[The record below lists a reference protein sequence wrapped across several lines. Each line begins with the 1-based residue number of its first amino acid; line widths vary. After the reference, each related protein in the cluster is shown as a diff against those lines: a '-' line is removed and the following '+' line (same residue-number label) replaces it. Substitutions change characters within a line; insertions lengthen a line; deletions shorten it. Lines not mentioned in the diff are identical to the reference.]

1 MGDKIFMLIFG
12 ILLIPLGIMNIK
24 GNISS
29 IHWYNRT
36 RITEETRPKYGKLMG
51 MGTIIIAGGLI
62 AFSVLNMLIPSEV
75 SILIGT
81 IIAGAAAIVGATI
94 MLYAQIKY
102 NKGIF

>member
-36 RITEETRPKYGKLMG
+36 RITAETRPKYGKLMG

-62 AFSVLNMLIPSEV
+62 VFAVLNMLITSKV

-81 IIAGAAAIVGATI
+81 IIAGAAAIVGVTI
-94 MLYAQIKY
+94 MLYAQFKY

>member
-1 MGDKIFMLIFG
+1 MTENIMIIIFG
-12 ILLIPLGIMNIK
+12 ILLIGLGTLNVR
-24 GNISS
+24 GNIES

-51 MGTIIIAGGLI
+51 IATIIMGGSFTLSAVLDIVVLNKAVFLIAGVG
-62 AFSVLNMLIPSEV
+62 A
-75 SILIGT
+75 LIGF
-81 IIAGAAAIVGATI
+81 VI